1 MGKVMSEK
9 DEELALFFEMRRLE
23 KENEANNS
31 LLLQL
36 PNDNSNS
43 DELDDHLLESN
54 NTQNLPISKSVSSMP
69 PQRKSRVE
77 EFLNSE
83 NDKSDYDWLLT
94 PPGTP
99 LLPSLEMGLQ
109 RSATSQVE
117 NSSSRPT
124 ALRSR
129 PANIQVEPALRR
141 NVASKNPNLPFEK
154 NSSSTGNRRPSSS
167 EGPKTVT
174 RRSATPT
181 GRPTLPLTTKP
192 SRSSTPSSRASFPST
207 KNVAPQARSSTPAMP
222 SARSS
227 TPTMSSARSSTPT
240 MSSARS
246 STPTMSSARSSTPT
260 RPSARSSTPTRSSA
274 RSSTPTAR
282 PAFPASK
289 STARSATPTHQP
301 STSLNA
307 PGVSAPTGRASSV
320 SKLRSTSSKS
330 SVPSCG
336 PSPIVKSR
344 PWKPSEMPGLTVNAP
359 PNLKTS
365 LPERPASASRVRPV
379 VPVVKS
385 TSTVSGANGRIRQQ
399 SCSPSRGRASHSNA
413 ATSNGNFNKHMSK
426 SSCGD
431 NDEVSPVVI
440 GTQMV
445 ERVVNMRKLAPPK
458 RDNDHSHNYSSGKS
472 QSSDSLG
479 FGRSLS
485 KKSLDMALRHMDIRR
500 SMQGS
505 SLRPLVTAIPAS
517 SMYSIRS
524 GPTKSR
530 TISNS
535 GSPHATSS
543 NASSEPSVNNA
554 SGCLDGSDIEGYDVG
569 SDQGNSYS
577 ASRHF

>member
-23 KENEANNS
+23 KENEANNG

-43 DELDDHLLESN
+43 DELDDLLLESN
-54 NTQNLPISKSVSSMP
+54 NSPKSPISKSVSSMP

-99 LLPSLEMGLQ
+99 LLPSLDLGSQ

-117 NSSSRPT
+117 NPSSRPT

-129 PANIQVEPALRR
+129 PANIQVEPASRR
-141 NVASKNPNLPFEK
+141 NISSKNPNLPSEK
-154 NSSSTGNRRPSSS
+154 NSSSIGNRRPSSS

-181 GRPTLPLTTKP
+181 ARPTLPLTTKP
-192 SRSSTPSSRASFPST
+192 SRSSTPSSRASFPSS
-207 KNVAPQARSSTPAMP
+207 KNVAPQ
-222 SARSS
+222 
-227 TPTMSSARSSTPT
+227 
-240 MSSARS
+240 ARS

-260 RPSARSSTPTRSSA
+260 RPFSRASTPSRSTA
-274 RSSTPTAR
+274 RASTPTAR
-282 PAFPASK
+282 PALPASK
-289 STARSATPTHQP
+289 STARSATPTRQP

-307 PGVSAPTGRASSV
+307 PGVSAPTGRASSA
-320 SKLRSTSSKS
+320 SKLRPTISKS
-330 SVPSCG
+330 SATSRG
-336 PSPIVKSR
+336 PSPTVKSR
-344 PWKPSEMPGLTVNAP
+344 PWKPSEMPGSSVNAP
-359 PNLKTS
+359 HNLKTT

-385 TSTVSGANGRIRQQ
+385 ISTVSGANGRQQ
-399 SCSPSRGRASHSNA
+399 SCSPSRGRSSHSTV
-413 ATSNGNFNKHMSK
+413 ATSNKNFNKHMSK

-458 RDNDHSHNYSSGKS
+458 RDNDHSSHSYSSGKS
-472 QSSDSLG
+472 QSADSLG

-500 SMQGS
+500 SMQGG

-535 GSPHATSS
+535 ESPHATSS

-554 SGCLDGSDIEGYDVG
+554 SSGCLDGSDDIEGNDVG

-577 ASRHF
+577 ASRHW

>member
-23 KENEANNS
+23 KENEANNG

-43 DELDDHLLESN
+43 DELDDLLLESN
-54 NTQNLPISKSVSSMP
+54 NSPKSPISKSVSSMP

-99 LLPSLEMGLQ
+99 LLPSLDLGSQ

-117 NSSSRPT
+117 NPSSRPT

-129 PANIQVEPALRR
+129 PANIQVEPASRR
-141 NVASKNPNLPFEK
+141 NISSKNPNLPSEK
-154 NSSSTGNRRPSSS
+154 NSSSIGNRRPSSS

-181 GRPTLPLTTKP
+181 ARPTLPLTTKP
-192 SRSSTPSSRASFPST
+192 SRSSTPSSRASFPSS
-207 KNVAPQARSSTPAMP
+207 KNVAPQ
-222 SARSS
+222 
-227 TPTMSSARSSTPT
+227 
-240 MSSARS
+240 ARS

-260 RPSARSSTPTRSSA
+260 RPFSRASTPSRSTA
-274 RSSTPTAR
+274 RASTPTAR
-282 PAFPASK
+282 PALPASK
-289 STARSATPTHQP
+289 STARSATPTRQP

-307 PGVSAPTGRASSV
+307 PGVSAPTGRASSA
-320 SKLRSTSSKS
+320 SKLRPTISKS
-330 SVPSCG
+330 SATSRG
-336 PSPIVKSR
+336 PSPTVKSR
-344 PWKPSEMPGLTVNAP
+344 PWKPSEMPGSSVNAP
-359 PNLKTS
+359 HNLKTL

-385 TSTVSGANGRIRQQ
+385 ISTVSGANGRQQ
-399 SCSPSRGRASHSNA
+399 SCSPSRGRSSHSTV
-413 ATSNGNFNKHMSK
+413 ATSNKNFNKHMSK

-440 GTQMV
+440 GTQMS
-445 ERVVNMRKLAPPK
+445 A
-458 RDNDHSHNYSSGKS
+458 
-472 QSSDSLG
+472 DSLG

-500 SMQGS
+500 SMQGG

-535 GSPHATSS
+535 ESPHATSS

-554 SGCLDGSDIEGYDVG
+554 SSGCLDGSDDIEGNDVG

-577 ASRHF
+577 ASRHW